1 MMSGDNFTD
10 GFGKTRPALANVTN
24 LERGF
29 LFGSGDLGLKSGDGY
44 GGIVD
49 GEDGNLRIAKKV
61 CLGVDNSV
69 KNKCEIKFGVV
80 DVSEKDLSPTCSE
93 VGTSLENIA
102 SDVVNLPNKSK
113 ETSNF
118 FDGIVCLVKDDRKRE
133 SSVEVGDASRESC
146 VSSVLMPVFSE
157 PCKKDCRVVG
167 GKCRDEEV
175 RLTSGVTQQSS
186 VGIEGLV
193 TRVFKDNEKDLGLG
207 NLASSNYGSIESSR
221 FPKSQGSRF
230 HQLERCIRLKGDG
243 CTNLNAGDS
252 ILKGCSCSFCLTAG
266 YIWSD
271 LHYQDIKGRISVLK
285 KSQKEASV
293 LVQRLKETDTHG
305 QGNSKSLN
313 LESDLTSQWKS
324 LFIRMEDIF
333 VHESNQL
340 QASFNTLK
348 DLRENCKM
356 DLEMINGM
364 ASDKL

>member
-1 MMSGDNFTD
+1 MSGDNFTD

-24 LERGF
+24 LKRGF
-29 LFGSGDLGLKSGDGY
+29 LFGSGDLGLKSGDGC
-44 GGIVD
+44 GRNVD

-61 CLGVDNSV
+61 CLGVENSV

-113 ETSNF
+113 EASKF
-118 FDGIVCLVKDDRKRE
+118 FNGIVRLVKDDRKRE
-133 SSVEVGDASRESC
+133 SGVEVGDASRDSC
-146 VSSVLMPVFSE
+146 VSSVFMPVCSE
-157 PCKKDCRVVG
+157 PCKKDCRMVG

-186 VGIEGLV
+186 VVSEGLV
-193 TRVFKDNEKDLGLG
+193 MRVFKDNEDLGLG
-207 NLASSNYGSIESSR
+207 NLTSSNYGSIESSR
-221 FPKSQGSRF
+221 FPKSQGSKF
-230 HQLERCIRLKGDG
+230 HQSERCTGLKGDG
-243 CTNLNAGDS
+243 CANLNADDN

-285 KSQKEASV
+285 KSQKEASI
-293 LVQRLKETDTHG
+293 LVQRLKETDNHS

>member
-10 GFGKTRPALANVTN
+10 GFGKTRPALADVTN
-24 LERGF
+24 HKRGF
-29 LFGSGDLGLKSGDGY
+29 LFDSGDLGLKSGDGY
-44 GGIVD
+44 GGNVY

-61 CLGVDNSV
+61 CLGVENSV
-69 KNKCEIKFGVV
+69 KNKCESKFGVV

-93 VGTSLENIA
+93 VGTSLENVA
-102 SDVVNLPNKSK
+102 SAVVNLPDKSK
-113 ETSNF
+113 ETLNI
-118 FDGIVCLVKDDRKRE
+118 FDGIVHLVKDDRIRE
-133 SSVEVGDASRESC
+133 SSVEVGDASRDSC
-146 VSSVLMPVFSE
+146 VSSVSMPVFSE

-175 RLTSGVTQQSS
+175 RLTSGVTQVS
-186 VGIEGLV
+186 EGLV

-207 NLASSNYGSIESSR
+207 NLTSSNYGSIESSR
-221 FPKSQGSRF
+221 LPKSHGSKI
-230 HQLERCIRLKGDG
+230 HKLERCTGLKGDG
-243 CTNLNAGDS
+243 CANLNAGDN
-252 ILKGCSCSFCLTAG
+252 ILKGCSCSFCLTAS

-285 KSQKEASV
+285 KSQKEASI
-293 LVQRLKETDTHG
+293 LVQRLKETGTHG

-340 QASFNTLK
+340 HASFNTLK

-364 ASDKL
+364 ASEKL

>member
-10 GFGKTRPALANVTN
+10 GFGKTRLALADVTN
-24 LERGF
+24 HKRGF

-44 GGIVD
+44 GGNVD

-61 CLGVDNSV
+61 CLGVENSV

-93 VGTSLENIA
+93 VGTSLENVA
-102 SDVVNLPNKSK
+102 SAVVNLPDKSK
-113 ETSNF
+113 ETLNI
-118 FDGIVCLVKDDRKRE
+118 FDGIVHLVKDDRIRE
-133 SSVEVGDASRESC
+133 SSVEVGDASRDSC
-146 VSSVLMPVFSE
+146 VSSVSMPVCSE
-157 PCKKDCRVVG
+157 PCKKDCCVVG
-167 GKCRDEEV
+167 GKCPDEEV
-175 RLTSGVTQQSS
+175 RLTSGVSQQSS
-186 VGIEGLV
+186 VVSEGLV
-193 TRVFKDNEKDLGLG
+193 TRVFKDDEKDLGLG
-207 NLASSNYGSIESSR
+207 NLTSSNYGSIESPR
-221 FPKSQGSRF
+221 LPKSQGSKF
-230 HQLERCIRLKGDG
+230 HQLERCTGLKGDG
-243 CTNLNAGDS
+243 CANLNAGDN
-252 ILKGCSCSFCLTAG
+252 ILKGCSCSFCLTAS

-285 KSQKEASV
+285 KSQKEASI

-340 QASFNTLK
+340 HASFNTLK